1 MYHINI
7 ATISRFNMRC
17 SRRILYVV
25 HIARLAHLDYVVYE
39 DRPTKFHSWV
49 IHHHSAKSQT
59 TGDQITGNDTFLRLF
74 GKVPCGRLL
83 DHFER
88 QREKDRE
95 KGRKRE
101 STFLVSIYRCDYLA
115 PLTSARPDQSTR
127 IARSPMNGACNLA
140 CGSPSAAAGTGE
152 VNSWPTSESLLHS
165 RRCELP
171 FEISIFYAYTWE
183 ICRRPARRYRRAT
196 QFRLMQRRRKYM
208 YVHLY
213 VCTRECTQSRLT
225 FAEGQKRELFLFLST
240 QLSATTSLTPVESLS
255 RADIIVPWSGESR
268 SLCAMPVHAFGKWP
282 PILSRDS
289 SPSKW
294 SPLEAQLRLRS
305 CSLVALPQ

>member
-1 MYHINI
+1 
-7 ATISRFNMRC
+7 
-17 SRRILYVV
+17 
-25 HIARLAHLDYVVYE
+25 
-39 DRPTKFHSWV
+39 
-49 IHHHSAKSQT
+49 
-59 TGDQITGNDTFLRLF
+59 
-74 GKVPCGRLL
+74 
-83 DHFER
+83 
-88 QREKDRE
+88 
-95 KGRKRE
+95 
-101 STFLVSIYRCDYLA
+101 
-115 PLTSARPDQSTR
+115 
-127 IARSPMNGACNLA
+127 MNGACNLA

-225 FAEGQKRELFLFLST
+225 FAEGQKRELFLFLSI

-294 SPLEAQLRLRS
+294 SPLDLSPAASTIVLSRGTATVEDARGTPSKGDGIITRVSPRGMTCRRARS
-305 CSLVALPQ
+305 RKESSKSHLASPQRAPRSHSAINY